1 MNSLPADAVSNHVL
15 RSAFD
20 DRRRILVK
28 GAYVVTM
35 DPAVPD
41 LPRGDVLIEGSRI
54 ASVGPDLSAQGAE
67 DGALVIDAEGSIVA
81 PGLVDTHR
89 HAWEATLRRS
99 IPDVNDLGE
108 YVVSTLSGVA
118 PVLDP
123 EDVYT
128 GTRLAALTALDSGI
142 TCMLDFAHN
151 SRSAEHSDRA
161 IAALADSGIR
171 GVHAS
176 MGPHFG
182 DWDHQWPADLTRLRS
197 TYFASD
203 DQLLTLRVAAL
214 ATDEIAGPEI
224 AYGPRLA
231 RVARELGIGVSVDAV
246 FGEPSSRA
254 VLEWARQGILG
265 PSTTL
270 IHATGLTT
278 EAWQAMGDAGATV
291 ALAPTSEAQIGLETA
306 IPAVDEALAVG
317 IRPGLS
323 IDVEVALASDMF
335 TQMRAL
341 LAIQRMRAVN
351 AAYGTT
357 DEVRRI
363 TARDVLDLATLQGA
377 RTNGL
382 DHVTGSVTPGKQAD
396 LILVDAEAVNNMP
409 LNDAV
414 GTLVLGSD
422 PRNVRAVF
430 VGGRARKWDGEL
442 VDVDLGELRRSVHAS
457 RAGILARAGEAAAAL
472 SVPGR
477 P

>member
-1 MNSLPADAVSNHVL
+1 MNSLPTDAVSAHVL
-15 RSAFD
+15 RSAVD

-35 DPAVPD
+35 DPDLPD

-54 ASVGPDLSAQGAE
+54 AAVGPDLSAQGAE
-67 DGALVIDAEGSIVA
+67 NDAIVVEAEGSILA

-118 PVLDP
+118 PVLTA

-151 SRSAEHSDRA
+151 SRTAEHSDRA
-161 IAALADSGIR
+161 IAALVDTGIR

-176 MGPHFG
+176 MAPHFG

-197 TYFASD
+197 TYFPTD

-214 ATDEIAGPEI
+214 ATDEIAGPDI
-224 AYGPRLA
+224 AYGPHLA
-231 RVARELGIGVSVDAV
+231 EVARDLGVGVSVDAV

-254 VLEWARQGILG
+254 VLEWARRGILG
-265 PSTTL
+265 PSTTM
-270 IHATGLTT
+270 IHATGLTA
-278 EAWQAMGDAGATV
+278 EAWRAMGDTGTTV

-351 AAYGTT
+351 AVYGTT
-357 DEVRRI
+357 AEVRRI

-382 DHVTGSVTPGKQAD
+382 EAVTGSITPGKQAD

-422 PRNVRAVF
+422 ARNVRGVLVA
-430 VGGRARKWDGEL
+430 GRVRKWDGEL
-442 VDVDLGELRRSVHAS
+442 VDLDLDALRRSVHAS
-457 RAGILARAGEAAAAL
+457 RAGILERAGDGAAAL
-472 SVPGR
+472 SVRGHA
-477 P
+477 